1 MAARSRPTRSPR
13 RRPAPKRRVART
25 SAPVVEQLRAI
36 ERGGGDGELRLAGG
50 KHLHV
55 SSLDK
60 PYFEQ
65 AGVTKG
71 GLMRYYATVAGLL
84 LPIIKDRPLIL
95 KRYPDGVPGPSFFQQ
110 NAGAHV
116 PPGVRT
122 AIVAT
127 EDGTAERFIGGD
139 LITLLYT
146 VQLGAIAVHTWQAR
160 IQTPSAA
167 DTATIDLDPGDDVPF
182 RDVVR
187 VAKVIGTEL
196 DRLGLS
202 AAIKTSGSSGLHIAL
217 PLPAKTPFEL
227 SAELASRVAA
237 RVVAAIPDL
246 ATTERSVRAR
256 PTGTVYV
263 DAQQNAQGKSVV
275 AAYSVRER
283 PEATV
288 STPIEW
294 RELTLSLR
302 LESFTIATVT
312 KRVRTKGDPWTAAL
326 KRRNTRQ
333 ALDRALRD
341 A

>member
-1 MAARSRPTRSPR
+1 MAARSRSADSR
-13 RRPAPKRRVART
+13 RRPAPSRRGART
-25 SAPVVEQLRAI
+25 SSAAVEQLREI
-36 ERGGGDGELRLAGG
+36 ERHGGDGELRLPRG
-50 KHLHV
+50 KRLHV

-60 PYFEQ
+60 SYFEHL
-65 AGVTKG
+65 GITKG
-71 GLMRYYATVAGLL
+71 GLMRYYATIADVL
-84 LPIIKDRPLIL
+84 LPIIKERPLVL
-95 KRYPDGVPGPSFFQQ
+95 KRYPEGVPGPSFFQQ

-139 LITLLYT
+139 LITLLYA

-160 IQTPSAA
+160 IRTPSAA

-187 VAKVIGTEL
+187 VGKVIGTEL
-196 DRLGLS
+196 DRLGLR

-217 PLPAKTPFEL
+217 PLPSKTPFDV

-237 RVVAAIPDL
+237 KVVAQIPDL
-246 ATTERSVRAR
+246 ATIERSVRAR
-256 PTGTVYV
+256 PRGTVYV

-288 STPIEW
+288 SAPIEW

-302 LESFTIATVT
+302 LESFTIATVPN
-312 KRVRTKGDPWTAAL
+312 RIRTKGDPWTAAL
-326 KRRNTRQ
+326 KRQNTRQ

-341 A
+341 T

>member
-1 MAARSRPTRSPR
+1 MAARSRSADSR
-13 RRPAPKRRVART
+13 RRPAPSRRGART
-25 SAPVVEQLRAI
+25 SSTAVEQLREI
-36 ERGGGDGELRLAGG
+36 ERHGGDGELRLPRG
-50 KHLHV
+50 KRLHV

-60 PYFEQ
+60 SYFEHL
-65 AGVTKG
+65 GVTKG
-71 GLMRYYATVAGLL
+71 GLMRYYATIADVL
-84 LPIIKDRPLIL
+84 LPIIKDKPLVL
-95 KRYPDGVPGPSFFQQ
+95 KRYPEGVPGPSFFQQ

-160 IQTPSAA
+160 IRTPSAA

-187 VAKVIGTEL
+187 VGKVIGTEL
-196 DRLGLS
+196 DRLGLR

-217 PLPAKTPFEL
+217 PLPSKTPFDV

-237 RVVAAIPDL
+237 KVVAQIPDL
-246 ATTERSVRAR
+246 ATIERSVRAR
-256 PTGTVYV
+256 PRGTVYV

-288 STPIEW
+288 SAPIEW

-302 LESFTIATVT
+302 LESFTIATVPN
-312 KRVRTKGDPWTAAL
+312 RIRTKGDPWTAAL

-341 A
+341 T